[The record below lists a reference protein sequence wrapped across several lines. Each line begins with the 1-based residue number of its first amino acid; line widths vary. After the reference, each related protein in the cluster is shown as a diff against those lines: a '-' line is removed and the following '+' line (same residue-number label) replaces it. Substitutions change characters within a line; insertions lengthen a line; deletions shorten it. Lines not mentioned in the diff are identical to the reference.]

1 MISSLLA
8 RETNIINNILWIPS
22 DNREFEEF
30 FKTLRVCLFALD
42 QIYLGSF
49 TPELIISND
58 KTKHLEKIIKLTKYH
73 QCPLIL
79 IDHEPKSDMIDSN
92 KFQEKIHNIPIVKQ
106 IAFSKQIKQSWGDI
120 HELILNENSDKNT
133 WQEFIDT
140 TKKLIYKYE

>member
-8 RETNIINNILWIPS
+8 RETNAINNILWIPS
-22 DNREFEEF
+22 DNKEFERF
-30 FKTLRVCLFALD
+30 FKTLKVRLFALD

-58 KTKHLEKIIKLTKYH
+58 KTKHLEKITKLTKYH

-79 IDHEPKSDMIDSN
+79 IDHQPKSDMIDSN
-92 KFQEKIHNIPIVKQ
+92 KFQEKINNIPIVKQ

-120 HELILNENSDKNT
+120 HELILNEDSDKNT
-133 WQEFIDT
+133 WQDFIDT

>member
-8 RETNIINNILWIPS
+8 RETNTINNILWIPS

-30 FKTLRVCLFALD
+30 FKTLRVRLFALD

-92 KFQEKIHNIPIVKQ
+92 KFQEKISNIPIVKQ

-120 HELILNENSDKNT
+120 HELILNEDSDKNT
-133 WQEFIDT
+133 WQDFIDT